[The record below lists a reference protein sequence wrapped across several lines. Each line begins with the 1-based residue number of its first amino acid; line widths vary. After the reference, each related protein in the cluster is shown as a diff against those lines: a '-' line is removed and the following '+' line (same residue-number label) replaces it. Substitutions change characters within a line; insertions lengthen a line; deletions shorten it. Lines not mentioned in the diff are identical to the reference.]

1 MLVIP
6 IANLHKFLTLL
17 EVPVKFSHQM
27 SIAKPLIDY
36 NKNIMMTNEHY
47 VSAFEQKMARK

>member
-47 VSAFEQKMARK
+47 VVTVLE